1 MMKSLFVGYLIVFS
15 LQVSALVPVEGILF
29 GQAPKEYQQDPLYH
43 IFNDIYDK
51 TQEGENRK
59 VRFYKNT
66 FDSGLLLQ
74 ESCGIYGPPTYPTSW
89 MEKQA
94 KRSMVAA
101 LQYIGMDTSIK
112 AIGAYA
118 RKLELPDEAFQKL
131 SKNLVNNYCSKNMSV
146 FSLKR
151 VSESLTYYF
160 KNPMTELVPTVDS
173 SPFATAIF
181 KTKTESSIA
190 RSNEFDQ
197 AIQNFK
203 SFCSWGGDVAD
214 YRLMI
219 PYLKNQF
226 IMSFVIKN
234 LTGVQDKY
242 DNTTNRISQVSSSD
256 TVQVSC
262 DELICR
268 KVSNEDFRKK
278 FPRTSG
284 SSGLYTDLVKLY
296 CHHFKVQDYSTS
308 NTISEV
314 KDWIKKMELEDPIFE
329 TSFFISLMTGV
340 PDPIFGVENYRDL
353 PAIAKSSI
361 DERWNIWANNLLK
374 RFSHDILYEE
384 SLKIKAKPLRDNV
397 ALRTQGFKIDFMV
410 TLGEMDKVVEDIDKL
425 DTSFDIKLSKNYL
438 RHLGT
443 KWNEF
448 TANIDEEGRKA
459 FRDEVSKYISY
470 QLSGKEKYFR
480 QKMWNDDFSRLIVQE
495 LVGQVLAYRGPLF
508 DSLQDE
514 MITIPVNFTF
524 GTFALSY
531 IRYRADVKAGRLKL
545 NL

>member
-1 MMKSLFVGYLIVFS
+1 MVKSLFVGYLVLFS
-15 LQVSALVPVEGILF
+15 LSATALVPVEGILF
-29 GQAPKEYQQDPLYH
+29 GEAPKEYQQDPLYH

-51 TQEGENRK
+51 SLEGENRK
-59 VRFYKNT
+59 VRLYKNT
-66 FDSGLLLQ
+66 FDSGVLLQ
-74 ESCGIYGPPTYPTSW
+74 ESCGMYNQSAYPTSW

-94 KRSMVAA
+94 KRSMVAS
-101 LQYIGMDTSIK
+101 LQYIGLDTSIK

-118 RKLELPDEAFQKL
+118 KKLEISEDSFQKL
-131 SKNLVNNYCSKNMSV
+131 SQNLVKNYCSKNMSI
-146 FSLKR
+146 FSLKKL
-151 VSESLTYYF
+151 SENLSYYY
-160 KNPMTELVPTVDS
+160 KNPMTSLIPSVDS
-173 SPFATAIF
+173 SPFATSIF
-181 KTKTESSIA
+181 KSKTESAIA

-214 YRLMI
+214 YRLLI
-219 PYLKNQF
+219 PYIKNPF
-226 IMSFVIKN
+226 VMSFVIKN
-234 LTGVQDKY
+234 LSAIQDKY
-242 DNTTNRISQVSSSD
+242 DNSSNLISQVQSSD

-268 KVSNEDFRKK
+268 KVSIEDFRKK
-278 FPRTSG
+278 FPRTIG

-296 CHHFKVQDYSTS
+296 CHHFRQQDYSTS
-308 NTISEV
+308 NTIPQV
-314 KDWIKKMELEDPIFE
+314 KTWIKKMELEDPIFE

-353 PAIAKSSI
+353 PAVAKSSI
-361 DERWNIWANNLLK
+361 DERWNRWANDLLK

-384 SLKIKAKPLRDNV
+384 SLKIKAKPRRDV
-397 ALRTQGFKIDFMV
+397 ISLRTQGFKLDFTV
-410 TLGEMDKVVEDIDKL
+410 TLGEMDKVVDDIDKL
-425 DTSFDIKLSKNYL
+425 DATFDIKLSKNYL
-438 RHLGT
+438 RHIGT

-448 TANIDEEGRKA
+448 TGNIDEEGRKT
-459 FRDEVSKYISY
+459 FRDEVSKYISH
-470 QLSGKEKYFR
+470 QLKGKEKYFR
-480 QKMWNDDFSRLIVQE
+480 QKMWNDEFSRHIVQE

-531 IRYRADVKAGRLKL
+531 IRYKADVKAGRLKL

>member
-1 MMKSLFVGYLIVFS
+1 MMKSLFVGYLILFS
-15 LQVSALVPVEGILF
+15 LSATALVPVEGILF
-29 GQAPKEYQQDPLYH
+29 GEAPKEYQQDPLYH

-51 TQEGENRK
+51 SVEGENRK
-59 VRFYKNT
+59 VRLYKNT
-66 FDSGLLLQ
+66 FDSGVLLQ
-74 ESCGIYGPPTYPTSW
+74 ESCGMYSQSAYPTSW

-94 KRSMVAA
+94 KRSMVAS
-101 LQYIGMDTSIK
+101 LQYIGLDTSIK

-118 RKLELPDEAFQKL
+118 KKLEISEESFQKL
-131 SKNLVNNYCSKNMSV
+131 SQNLVKNYCSKNMSI
-146 FSLKR
+146 FSLKK
-151 VSESLTYYF
+151 VSENLSYYY
-160 KNPMTELVPTVDS
+160 KNPMTSLIPSVES
-173 SPFATAIF
+173 SPFATSIF
-181 KTKTESSIA
+181 KSKTESSVS

-214 YRLMI
+214 YRLLV
-219 PYLKNQF
+219 PYLKNPF
-226 IMSFVIKN
+226 VMSFVIKN
-234 LTGVQDKY
+234 LSAIQDKY
-242 DNTTNRISQVSSSD
+242 DNSSNLISQVQSSD

-268 KVSNEDFRKK
+268 KVSIDDFRKK
-278 FPRTSG
+278 FPRTIG

-296 CHHFKVQDYSTS
+296 CHHFKQQEYSTS
-308 NTISEV
+308 NTIPEV
-314 KDWIKKMELEDPIFE
+314 KTWIKKMELEDPIFE

-353 PAIAKSSI
+353 PAVAKSSI
-361 DERWNIWANNLLK
+361 DERWNQWANDLLK

-384 SLKIKAKPLRDNV
+384 SLKIKAKPRRDV
-397 ALRTQGFKIDFMV
+397 ISLRTQGFKLDFTV

-425 DTSFDIKLSKNYL
+425 DATFDIKLSKNYL
-438 RHLGT
+438 RHIGT

-448 TANIDEEGRKA
+448 TGKIDEEGRKS
-459 FRDEVSKYISY
+459 FRDEVSRYISH
-470 QLSGKEKYFR
+470 QLKGKEKYFR
-480 QKMWNDDFSRLIVQE
+480 QKMWNDEFSRHIVQE

-531 IRYRADVKAGRLKL
+531 IRYKADVKAGRLKL

>member
-1 MMKSLFVGYLIVFS
+1 MVKSLFVGYLVLFS
-15 LQVSALVPVEGILF
+15 LSATALVPVEGILF
-29 GQAPKEYQQDPLYH
+29 GEAPKEYQQDPLYH

-51 TQEGENRK
+51 SLEGENRK
-59 VRFYKNT
+59 VRLYKNT
-66 FDSGLLLQ
+66 FDSGVLLQ
-74 ESCGIYGPPTYPTSW
+74 ESCGMYNQSSYPTSW

-94 KRSMVAA
+94 KRSMVAS
-101 LQYIGMDTSIK
+101 LQYIGLDTSIK

-118 RKLELPDEAFQKL
+118 KKLEISEESFQKL
-131 SKNLVNNYCSKNMSV
+131 SQNLVKNYCSKNMSI
-146 FSLKR
+146 FSLKKL
-151 VSESLTYYF
+151 SENLSYYY
-160 KNPMTELVPTVDS
+160 KNPMTSLIPSVDS
-173 SPFATAIF
+173 SPFATSIF
-181 KTKTESSIA
+181 KSKTESAIA

-214 YRLMI
+214 YRLLI
-219 PYLKNQF
+219 PYIKNPF
-226 IMSFVIKN
+226 VMSFVIKN
-234 LTGVQDKY
+234 LSAIQDKY
-242 DNTTNRISQVSSSD
+242 DNSSNIISQVQSSD

-268 KVSNEDFRKK
+268 KVSIEDFRKK
-278 FPRTSG
+278 FPRTIG

-296 CHHFKVQDYSTS
+296 CHHFRQQDYSTS
-308 NTISEV
+308 NTIPQV
-314 KDWIKKMELEDPIFE
+314 KTWIKKMELEDPIFE

-353 PAIAKSSI
+353 PAVAKSSI
-361 DERWNIWANNLLK
+361 DERWNRWANDLLK

-384 SLKIKAKPLRDNV
+384 SLKIKAKPRRDV
-397 ALRTQGFKIDFMV
+397 ISLRTQGFKLDFTV
-410 TLGEMDKVVEDIDKL
+410 TLGEMDKVVDDIDKL
-425 DTSFDIKLSKNYL
+425 DATFDIKLSKNYL
-438 RHLGT
+438 RHIGT

-448 TANIDEEGRKA
+448 TGNIDEEGRKT
-459 FRDEVSKYISY
+459 FRDEVSKYISH
-470 QLSGKEKYFR
+470 QLKGKEKYFR
-480 QKMWNDDFSRLIVQE
+480 QKMWNDEFSRHIVQE

-531 IRYRADVKAGRLKL
+531 IRYKADVKAGRLKL